1 MTRNTY
7 RTAQGKA
14 LDMGALILQNE
25 NVRAVGNMQVNARGD
40 RLDADNKSIQSRRA
54 QVSHKYNKQ
63 IARPDTVHSKQPTV
77 NAAQPDIPKPPEDF
91 DDTFEK
97 PPVAAETQPAASG
110 LAGAMARA
118 KTSGGSK

>member
-7 RTAQGKA
+7 RTAQGKH

-25 NVRAVGNMQVNARGD
+25 GVRAVGNMDVNARGD
-40 RLDADNKSIQSRRA
+40 RLDADNRSIQSRRA
-54 QVSHKYNKQ
+54 QVNHKYNKQ
-63 IARPDTVHSKQPTV
+63 IAKPDKVHSQQPTA
-77 NAAQPDIPKPPEDF
+77 NAAKPDVPPPPEDF

-97 PPVAAETQPAASG
+97 PTESPAQSG

-118 KTSGGSK
+118 NATGGSK